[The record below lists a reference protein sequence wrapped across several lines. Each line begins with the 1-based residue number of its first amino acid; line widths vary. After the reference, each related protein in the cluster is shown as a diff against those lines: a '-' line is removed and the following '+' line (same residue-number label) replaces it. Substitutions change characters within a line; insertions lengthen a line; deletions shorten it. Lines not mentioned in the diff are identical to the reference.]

1 MQINDLISN
10 EDKQNTID
18 KFKII
23 EDTLEEMN
31 NLQLIDTVKYIQD
44 NFSLLGSSN
53 NELDQNDDKLDDI
66 EKIFFNDK
74 KTELKSRVEI
84 LLAKNPD
91 WEEFLNPV
99 LENLSYNT
107 ITIDYIN
114 EKIKLL
120 DELEYENIKDYKQE
134 INNLCLYLK
143 NELES
148 GMINLGKNNNDILI
162 NIINENLYLI
172 EQNMENDW
180 ETQLNILNKKC
191 EELYKN

>member
-1 MQINDLISN
+1 M
-10 EDKQNTID
+10 TH
-18 KFKII
+18 
-23 EDTLEEMN
+23 
-31 NLQLIDTVKYIQD
+31 
-44 NFSLLGSSN
+44 LL
-53 NELDQNDDKLDDI
+53 
-66 EKIFFNDK
+66 
-74 KTELKSRVEI
+74 
-84 LLAKNPD
+84 
-91 WEEFLNPV
+91 LNPV

-120 DELEYENIKDYKQE
+120 DELEDENIKDYKQE

-180 ETQLNILNKKC
+180 ETKLNILNKKC